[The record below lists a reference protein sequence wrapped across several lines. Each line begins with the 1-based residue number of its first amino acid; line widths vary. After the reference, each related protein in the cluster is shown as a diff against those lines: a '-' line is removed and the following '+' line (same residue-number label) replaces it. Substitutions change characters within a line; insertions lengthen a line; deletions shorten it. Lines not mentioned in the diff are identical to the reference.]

1 MAPLGA
7 KLRLLIGRYNISI
20 IWNSMRSFAFMKQTY
35 MFNPKDVEA
44 MGNMLKDY
52 GKKLGKDVGVAF
64 LKGIVELWKTSYEKL
79 EENYKEIMHTR
90 YTYKFNEAYA
100 LNNISYKPMSI
111 KEAYDKDS
119 TNSYCYYP
127 VMIYQNYISLNLNRL
142 FLGANISSG
151 GLDYNSFIYYDIDHK
166 KNKLSF
172 NLASK
177 LALNNLSAYLCLDEL
192 RGSGNEIDANY
203 FKYARSRYTESDV
216 EIRELNLDVKE
227 EDEIYNN
234 YKDGALPNKAAGK
247 PKYPI
252 DAYQEAANIIYKLR
266 LGIFNTNYGNTHHN
280 LSRDLVEALDT
291 IGNNNIKGIYV
302 GCKEFGSSDRKDKS
316 TQTISSIPPR
326 LVGRLATTIVME
338 DGLYIG

>member
-1 MAPLGA
+1 MAVNST
-7 KLRLLIGRYNISI
+7 KIRLLIGYYNLNL
-20 IWNSMRSFAFMKQTY
+20 IWDRMTSSGTMKRAFSFSRKNIESLQ
-35 MFNPKDVEA
+35 NI
-44 MGNMLKDY
+44 LKDY
-52 GKKLGKDVGVAF
+52 GKSLGKDVGVAF

-111 KEAYDKDS
+111 KEAYDKNS

-177 LALNNLSAYLCLDEL
+177 LALNNLSTYLCLDEL
-192 RGSGNEIDANY
+192 RGAGNEIDARY
-203 FKYARSRYTESDV
+203 FYYARSRYTESDV

-227 EDEIYNN
+227 EKEVYDAYRKGNSQDRGGLS
-234 YKDGALPNKAAGK
+234 YA
-247 PKYPI
+247 I

-266 LGIFNTNYGNTHHN
+266 LGIFNTNYDNTHRN

-291 IGNNNIKGIYV
+291 IGSNNIKGIYV
-302 GCKEFGSSDRKDKS
+302 GCKINNEDKGDKV
-316 TQTISSIPPR
+316 IPPR

>member
-1 MAPLGA
+1 MAPNGA
-7 KLRLLIGRYNISI
+7 KIRLLIGYYNLNL
-20 IWNSMRSFAFMKQTY
+20 IWDRMTSSGTMKRAFSFSRKNIESLQ
-35 MFNPKDVEA
+35 NI
-44 MGNMLKDY
+44 LKDY
-52 GKKLGKDVGVAF
+52 GKKLGKDAGVAF

-79 EENYKEIMHTR
+79 EENYNEIMHTR

-111 KEAYDKDS
+111 KEAYDKNS

-192 RGSGNEIDANY
+192 RGSGNEIDARY
-203 FKYARSRYTESDV
+203 FNYARSRYTESDV

-227 EDEIYNN
+227 EEEVYDVYMQSN
-234 YKDGALPNKAAGK
+234 KDKYGYY
-247 PKYPI
+247 YPI
-252 DAYQEAANIIYKLR
+252 DAYQKATEIINKFKK
-266 LGIFNTNYGNTHHN
+266 GIFNTDDSDNSHSN

-291 IGNNNIKGIYV
+291 IGNNNIKGMYV
-302 GCKEFGSSDRKDKS
+302 GCKINNEDKGDKV
-316 TQTISSIPPR
+316 IPPR

>member
-7 KLRLLIGRYNISI
+7 KIRLLIGYYNLNL
-20 IWNSMRSFAFMKQTY
+20 IWDRMTSSGTMKRAFSFSQKNIESLQ
-35 MFNPKDVEA
+35 NI
-44 MGNMLKDY
+44 LKDY
-52 GKKLGKDVGVAF
+52 GKSLGKDVGVAF

-151 GLDYNSFIYYDIDHK
+151 GLDYNSFMYYDIDHK

-192 RGSGNEIDANY
+192 RGAGNEIDARY
-203 FKYARSRYTESDV
+203 FKYARSKYAISDV
-216 EIRELNLDVKE
+216 DINLLDTDVEEEKE
-227 EDEIYNN
+227 VYDAYRKGNSQDRGGLS
-234 YKDGALPNKAAGK
+234 YA
-247 PKYPI
+247 I
-252 DAYQEAANIIYKLR
+252 DAYQDAVKIINKFKR
-266 LGIFNTNYGNTHHN
+266 GIFNTEDNDNSHSN

-302 GCKEFGSSDRKDKS
+302 GCKDNYKNGELN
-316 TQTISSIPPR
+316 ISKPIIPPR

>member
-7 KLRLLIGRYNISI
+7 KIRLLIGYYNLNL
-20 IWNSMRSFAFMKQTY
+20 IWDRMTSSGTMKRAFSFSRKNIESLQ
-35 MFNPKDVEA
+35 NI
-44 MGNMLKDY
+44 LKDY
-52 GKKLGKDVGVAF
+52 GKSLGKDMGIALF
-64 LKGIVELWKTSYEKL
+64 TGIVELWKTSYDQL
-79 EENYKEIMHTR
+79 EENYNEIMHTR
-90 YTYKFNEAYA
+90 YKYNFNEAFA
-100 LNNISYKPMSI
+100 LNNISYKPMSLY
-111 KEAYDKDS
+111 EAYDKDS
-119 TNSYCYYP
+119 TNTYCYYP

-177 LALNNLSAYLCLDEL
+177 LALNNLSTYLCLDEL
-192 RGSGNEIDANY
+192 RGAGNEIDARY
-203 FKYARSRYTESDV
+203 FNYARSRYTESDV

-227 EDEIYNN
+227 EKEIYNN

-252 DAYQEAANIIYKLR
+252 DAYQEAAKIIYMLR
-266 LGIFNTNYGNTHHN
+266 LGIFNTNYGNTHRN

-302 GCKEFGSSDRKDKS
+302 GCKDNYKNGELK
-316 TQTISSIPPR
+316 ISKPIIPPR
-326 LVGRLATTIVME
+326 LIGRLATTIVME

>member
-1 MAPLGA
+1 MAPNGA
-7 KLRLLIGRYNISI
+7 KIRLLIGYYNLNL
-20 IWNSMRSFAFMKQTY
+20 IWDRMTSSGTMKRAFSFSRKNIESLQ
-35 MFNPKDVEA
+35 NI
-44 MGNMLKDY
+44 LKDY
-52 GKKLGKDVGVAF
+52 GKKLGKDAGVAF

-111 KEAYDKDS
+111 KEAYDKNS

-151 GLDYNSFIYYDIDHK
+151 GLDYNSFMYYDIDHK

-192 RGSGNEIDANY
+192 RGAGNEID
-203 FKYARSRYTESDV
+203 YARSRYTESDV
-216 EIRELNLDVKE
+216 EIRELNLDAKE

-234 YKDGALPNKAAGK
+234 YKDGALPNKVAGK

-252 DAYQEAANIIYKLR
+252 DAYQEAAKIIYMLR
-266 LGIFNTNYGNTHHN
+266 LGIFNTNYGNTHRN
-280 LSRDLVEALDT
+280 LSRELVEALDT

-302 GCKEFGSSDRKDKS
+302 GCKAPKEKERSKDE
-316 TQTISSIPPR
+316 IPPR
-326 LVGRLATTIVME
+326 LVGRLATTVIME

>member
-1 MAPLGA
+1 M
-7 KLRLLIGRYNISI
+7 
-20 IWNSMRSFAFMKQTY
+20 
-35 MFNPKDVEA
+35 
-44 MGNMLKDY
+44 
-52 GKKLGKDVGVAF
+52 GVAF

-111 KEAYDKDS
+111 KEAYDKNS

-177 LALNNLSAYLCLDEL
+177 LALNNLSTYLCLDEL
-192 RGSGNEIDANY
+192 RGAGNEIDARY
-203 FKYARSRYTESDV
+203 FNYARSRYTESDV

-227 EDEIYNN
+227 EKEIYDIYSKSDSQDGYGFSYAIDN
-234 YKDGALPNKAAGK
+234 YQYAVR
-247 PKYPI
+247 
-252 DAYQEAANIIYKLR
+252 IINLLKK
-266 LGIFNTNYGNTHHN
+266 GIFNTNYGNVHHN
-280 LSRDLVEALDT
+280 LSQELVSSLDT

-302 GCKEFGSSDRKDKS
+302 GCKVDLKDRAKEN
-316 TQTISSIPPR
+316 IPPR

>member
-1 MAPLGA
+1 MALHGA
-7 KLRLLIGRYNISI
+7 
-20 IWNSMRSFAFMKQTY
+20 
-35 MFNPKDVEA
+35 
-44 MGNMLKDY
+44 
-52 GKKLGKDVGVAF
+52 
-64 LKGIVELWKTSYEKL
+64 SYEKL

-100 LNNISYKPMSI
+100 LNNISYKPISI
-111 KEAYDKDS
+111 KEAYDKNS

-192 RGSGNEIDANY
+192 RGAGNEIDASY
-203 FKYARSRYTESDV
+203 FKYARSRYTNSDV
-216 EIRELNLDVKE
+216 EIRGLNLDVKE
-227 EDEIYNN
+227 EKEVYDSYRKGNSQDRGGLT
-234 YKDGALPNKAAGK
+234 YA
-247 PKYPI
+247 I
-252 DAYQEAANIIYKLR
+252 DAYQDAVEIVNVFKK
-266 LGIFNTNYGNTHHN
+266 GIFNTDDKNSHSN
-280 LSRDLVEALDT
+280 LSRYLVEALDT

-302 GCKEFGSSDRKDKS
+302 GCRESWKENENLEGKN
-316 TQTISSIPPR
+316 IPPR
-326 LVGRLATTIVME
+326 LVGRLATTIIME

>member
-1 MAPLGA
+1 MAPNGA
-7 KLRLLIGRYNISI
+7 KIRLLIGYYNLNL
-20 IWNSMRSFAFMKQTY
+20 IWDRMTSSGTMKRAFSFSRKNIESLQ
-35 MFNPKDVEA
+35 NI
-44 MGNMLKDY
+44 LKDY
-52 GKKLGKDVGVAF
+52 GKKLGKDAGVAF

-111 KEAYDKDS
+111 KEAYDKNS

-177 LALNNLSAYLCLDEL
+177 LALNNLSTYLCLDEL
-192 RGSGNEIDANY
+192 RGSGNEIDARY

-227 EDEIYNN
+227 EKEIYDVYFKGNGQDRQSFS
-234 YKDGALPNKAAGK
+234 YA
-247 PKYPI
+247 I
-252 DAYQEAANIIYKLR
+252 DAYQEAAKIIYMLR
-266 LGIFNTNYGNTHHN
+266 LGIFNTNYGNTHRN

-316 TQTISSIPPR
+316 TQTTSSIPPR

>member
-1 MAPLGA
+1 MAPNGA

-44 MGNMLKDY
+44 MGNMLKGY
-52 GKKLGKDVGVAF
+52 GKKLGKDAGVAF

-177 LALNNLSAYLCLDEL
+177 LALNNLSTYLCLDEL
-192 RGSGNEIDANY
+192 RGSGNEIDARY
-203 FKYARSRYTESDV
+203 FNYARSRYTESDV

-234 YKDGALPNKAAGK
+234 YKDNALPNKAAGK

-266 LGIFNTNYGNTHHN
+266 LGIFNTNYGNTHRN
-280 LSRDLVEALDT
+280 LSRELVEALDI

-302 GCKEFGSSDRKDKS
+302 GCKVDLKDRAKEN
-316 TQTISSIPPR
+316 IPPR

>member
-7 KLRLLIGRYNISI
+7 KIRLLIGYYNLNL
-20 IWNSMRSFAFMKQTY
+20 IWDRMTSSGTMKRAFSFSRKNIESLQ
-35 MFNPKDVEA
+35 NI
-44 MGNMLKDY
+44 LKDY
-52 GKKLGKDVGVAF
+52 GKSLGKDMGIALF
-64 LKGIVELWKTSYEKL
+64 TGIVELWKTSYDQL
-79 EENYKEIMHTR
+79 EENYNEIMHTR
-90 YTYKFNEAYA
+90 YKYNFNEAFA
-100 LNNISYKPMSI
+100 LNNISYKPMSLY
-111 KEAYDKDS
+111 EAYDKDS

-151 GLDYNSFIYYDIDHK
+151 GLDYNSFMYYDIDHK

-177 LALNNLSAYLCLDEL
+177 LALNNLSTYLCLDEL
-192 RGSGNEIDANY
+192 RGSGNEIDARY
-203 FKYARSRYTESDV
+203 FNYARSRYTESDV

-227 EDEIYNN
+227 EKEIYNN

-252 DAYQEAANIIYKLR
+252 DAYQEAAKIIYMLR
-266 LGIFNTNYGNTHHN
+266 LGIFNTNYGNTHRN

-302 GCKEFGSSDRKDKS
+302 GCKDNYKNGELK
-316 TQTISSIPPR
+316 ISKPIIPPR
-326 LVGRLATTIVME
+326 LIGRLATTIVME

>member
-1 MAPLGA
+1 
-7 KLRLLIGRYNISI
+7 
-20 IWNSMRSFAFMKQTY
+20 
-35 MFNPKDVEA
+35 
-44 MGNMLKDY
+44 
-52 GKKLGKDVGVAF
+52 
-64 LKGIVELWKTSYEKL
+64 
-79 EENYKEIMHTR
+79 MHTR

-119 TNSYCYYP
+119 TNTYCYYP

-166 KNKLSF
+166 NNKLSF

-192 RGSGNEIDANY
+192 RGAGNEIDARY
-203 FKYARSRYTESDV
+203 FNYARSRYTESDV
-216 EIRELNLDVKE
+216 EIRGLDTDVKE
-227 EDEIYNN
+227 EKEIYDVY
-234 YKDGALPNKAAGK
+234 YKGNGQDRQSFSYA
-247 PKYPI
+247 I
-252 DAYQEAANIIYKLR
+252 DAYQKATDIINKFKK
-266 LGIFNTNYGNTHHN
+266 GIFNTEDNDNSHSN

-291 IGNNNIKGIYV
+291 IGSNNIKGVYV
-302 GCKEFGSSDRKDKS
+302 GCKTNNEDKGDKV
-316 TQTISSIPPR
+316 IPPR

>member
-1 MAPLGA
+1 
-7 KLRLLIGRYNISI
+7 
-20 IWNSMRSFAFMKQTY
+20 
-35 MFNPKDVEA
+35 
-44 MGNMLKDY
+44 MLKGY
-52 GKKLGKDVGVAF
+52 GKSLGKDVGVAF

-79 EENYKEIMHTR
+79 EENYNEIMHTR

-177 LALNNLSAYLCLDEL
+177 LALNNLSTYLCLDEL
-192 RGSGNEIDANY
+192 RGAGNEIDARY
-203 FKYARSRYTESDV
+203 FNYARSRYTESDV

-227 EDEIYNN
+227 E
-234 YKDGALPNKAAGK
+234 
-247 PKYPI
+247 
-252 DAYQEAANIIYKLR
+252 
-266 LGIFNTNYGNTHHN
+266 
-280 LSRDLVEALDT
+280 
-291 IGNNNIKGIYV
+291 
-302 GCKEFGSSDRKDKS
+302 
-316 TQTISSIPPR
+316 
-326 LVGRLATTIVME
+326 
-338 DGLYIG
+338 

>member
-35 MFNPKDVEA
+35 MFDLKDVEA
-44 MGNMLKDY
+44 IRNMLKGY
-52 GKKLGKDVGVAF
+52 GKSLGKDVGVAF
-64 LKGIVELWKTSYEKL
+64 LKGMVELWKTSYEKL

-111 KEAYDKDS
+111 KEAYDKNS
-119 TNSYCYYP
+119 TNTYCYYP

-151 GLDYNSFIYYDIDHK
+151 GLDYNSFMYYDIDHK

-177 LALNNLSAYLCLDEL
+177 LALNNLSTYLCLDEL
-192 RGSGNEIDANY
+192 RGAGNEIDARY

-216 EIRELNLDVKE
+216 EIRKLNLDVKE
-227 EDEIYNN
+227 EKEIYNN

-252 DAYQEAANIIYKLR
+252 DAYQEAANIIYMLR
-266 LGIFNTNYGNTHHN
+266 LGIFNTNYGNTHRN
-280 LSRDLVEALDT
+280 LSRELVEALDI

-302 GCKEFGSSDRKDKS
+302 GCKAPKEKERNKDE
-316 TQTISSIPPR
+316 IPPR
-326 LVGRLATTIVME
+326 LVGRLATTIIME